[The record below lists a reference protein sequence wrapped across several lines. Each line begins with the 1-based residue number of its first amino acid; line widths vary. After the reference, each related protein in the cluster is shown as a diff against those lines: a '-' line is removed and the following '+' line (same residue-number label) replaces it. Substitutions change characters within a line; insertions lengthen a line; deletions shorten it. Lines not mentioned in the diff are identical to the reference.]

1 MANKVQLI
9 TQNLL
14 ADVQKGIQ
22 QAKACYILTSFVMN
36 SGVKLLEP
44 LLKEAAERG
53 CDIKVLTGDYLYI
66 TQPEALQRLINIHPA
81 IEVRLWKSRGISF
94 HPKAYMFEQEEDGL
108 FIVGSS
114 NLSKSALT
122 KGVEWNVSVK
132 ESDIF
137 EDVVEQ
143 FLHLYYEEETV
154 TLNEE
159 TIKQYQTEY
168 GQFHQKNANL
178 VRVWTEREEVNMM
191 LPSPE
196 GETEQQPGQV
206 IEIGED
212 YTTNISPR
220 FAQIDA
226 LEELNNM
233 KEEGYDKAMVVMA
246 TGLGKTY
253 LAAFFAKPYKRI
265 LFVAHL
271 EEILYQSAISFQK
284 VSPDKTVGIYNGKQK
299 QHDADVI
306 FASVQT
312 LSRKRHLEIFH
323 PEDFDLIV
331 IDEFHHA
338 AANTYQKVLNYFRPQ
353 FLLGITATPDR
364 NDFRDIYAICDG
376 NVAYRI
382 DFIEAI
388 QKQWLSP
395 FRYYGVYDDTDYSQ
409 IRWLG
414 NKYDASQLAIA
425 QLKDSVADKV
435 YISWKTYKQTRT
447 IVFCSSIVQSE
458 YLANYFTNQGVKAV
472 SLTSKSKF
480 SRNKVIQQL
489 ADGEIDC
496 IMTVDLFNEGVD
508 IPTVDTILFAR
519 PTESL
524 TVFTQQIGRGL
535 RLAPGKKYCVIID
548 LIANYRNAD
557 IKQSLFYV
565 NQGEKKKKSAPP
577 ILPDGCTVD
586 FELEAKQLIEELA
599 KKKMPRKEMVK
610 QSYLQ
615 VKMELGRRPTY
626 VEMHMHGPEDSRLF
640 KQEFKSYFA
649 FLYWAEELSAQEIET
664 FRRYENWLNEVEA
677 TGMAKSYKMVLLSA
691 MLQRGPS
698 NWMKPITAAEI
709 APFFHQY
716 LTEREYRKK
725 IDFSD
730 KTTMKLW
737 EYNEAKVASLIEK
750 MPMTKWSGS
759 SKGIITF
766 ENGLFELNFDVGEED
781 EEILYDFTKQIC
793 EYRLQGY
800 FERKGSK

>member
-168 GQFHQKNANL
+168 EQFHQKNANL

-364 NDFRDIYAICDG
+364 NDFRDIYAIC
-376 NVAYRI
+376 
-382 DFIEAI
+382 
-388 QKQWLSP
+388 
-395 FRYYGVYDDTDYSQ
+395 
-409 IRWLG
+409 
-414 NKYDASQLAIA
+414 
-425 QLKDSVADKV
+425 
-435 YISWKTYKQTRT
+435 
-447 IVFCSSIVQSE
+447 
-458 YLANYFTNQGVKAV
+458 
-472 SLTSKSKF
+472 
-480 SRNKVIQQL
+480 
-489 ADGEIDC
+489 
-496 IMTVDLFNEGVD
+496 
-508 IPTVDTILFAR
+508 
-519 PTESL
+519 
-524 TVFTQQIGRGL
+524 
-535 RLAPGKKYCVIID
+535 
-548 LIANYRNAD
+548 
-557 IKQSLFYV
+557 
-565 NQGEKKKKSAPP
+565 
-577 ILPDGCTVD
+577 
-586 FELEAKQLIEELA
+586 
-599 KKKMPRKEMVK
+599 
-610 QSYLQ
+610 
-615 VKMELGRRPTY
+615 
-626 VEMHMHGPEDSRLF
+626 
-640 KQEFKSYFA
+640 
-649 FLYWAEELSAQEIET
+649 
-664 FRRYENWLNEVEA
+664 
-677 TGMAKSYKMVLLSA
+677 
-691 MLQRGPS
+691 
-698 NWMKPITAAEI
+698 
-709 APFFHQY
+709 
-716 LTEREYRKK
+716 
-725 IDFSD
+725 
-730 KTTMKLW
+730 
-737 EYNEAKVASLIEK
+737 
-750 MPMTKWSGS
+750 
-759 SKGIITF
+759 
-766 ENGLFELNFDVGEED
+766 
-781 EEILYDFTKQIC
+781 
-793 EYRLQGY
+793 
-800 FERKGSK
+800 